1 MKSTG
6 LIAVCLLLL
15 AAVPARAQVSE
26 LSEVRVAVMQHDVTH
41 LKYGDRESGI
51 DVEVQLISE
60 PVEALAILGRP
71 RAYVSGSL
79 NSDGDTNFAAVGVVW
94 RRTLNDRWSAE
105 YQFGYAIHD
114 GELDSNDPAVAS
126 ANLMLGSRDLFRSAF
141 GLDYHFNER
150 WSLGFQWV
158 HLSHGEII
166 GEGRNQG
173 LDSAGLRVGR
183 KF

>member
-1 MKSTG
+1 MKSIG
-6 LIAVCLLLL
+6 FAAACLLLL
-15 AAVPARAQVSE
+15 AAAPAAAQVSE
-26 LSEVRVAVMQHDVTH
+26 VRLAVMQHDVTH
-41 LKYGDRESGI
+41 LRHGDRESGA
-51 DVEVQLISE
+51 DFEVQLISE

-79 NSDGDTNFAAVGVVW
+79 NTDGDTNFAAVGVVW
-94 RRTLNDRWSAE
+94 RRTLNERWSAE
-105 YQFGYAIHD
+105 YQLGYSIHD
-114 GELDSNDPAVAS
+114 GELDSDDPAVAS

>member
-6 LIAVCLLLL
+6 LTAVCLLML
-15 AAVPARAQVSE
+15 AALPARAQVSE
-26 LSEVRVAVMQHDVTH
+26 VRVALMQHDVTH
-41 LKYGDRESGI
+41 LRHGDRESGA
-51 DVEVQLISE
+51 DFEMQLISE
-60 PVEALAILGRP
+60 PVESLAILGRP

-79 NSDGDTNFAAVGVVW
+79 NSDGDTNFAAVGLVW

-114 GELDSNDPAVAS
+114 GQLDSNDPAVAS

-141 GLDYHFNER
+141 GLDYHFDER

-166 GEGRNQG
+166 GGGRNQG
-173 LDSAGLRVGR
+173 LDAAGLRMGR